1 MSKTDYELDLQW
13 QKRTDLCVFTLL
25 QAIDSRTDNEFFE
38 MDFSRDPVAPKYWP
52 SSVAEIDNALGG
64 GFYGFTVFAAP
75 PGAGKST
82 LALASAIEAAS
93 TDDWEVVMLVAED
106 DVDGLRERFTRYM
119 EAHPLLNPFDHLFI
133 HLVGRGQTPT
143 SLALTVAHCVDRTL
157 TRKLLVVM
165 DSINSVV
172 NLGNGDYFRSM
183 NDIAMWA
190 MQSRRM
196 SHGDVGWLIIGET
209 NKDGH
214 IKGRN
219 LAFWADCAI
228 KIKKESE
235 AVVDIMIDKSRRT
248 GGEGSLGQFTRVVTR
263 GTFEKEPGK
272 TQRHLHAVG
281 DNEPIQ
287 EDDPWVS

>member
-1 MSKTDYELDLQW
+1 MSKTDYEMDLQW
-13 QKRTDLCVFTLL
+13 QRRTDLCVFTLL
-25 QAIDSRTDNEFFE
+25 QAVDSRTDSEFIE
-38 MDFSRDPVAPKYWP
+38 MGFGEAQVGPKHWP
-52 SSVAEIDNALGG
+52 SSVPELDLALEG

-106 DVDGLRERFTRYM
+106 DVDGLRERFTRFM
-119 EAHPLLNPFDHLFI
+119 EAHKTLNPFGHLFI

-143 SLALTVAHCVDRTL
+143 SLALTVAHSVDRSL
-157 TRKLLVVM
+157 NRKLLVVM

-172 NLGNGDYFRSM
+172 NLGTGDYFRAM

-196 SHGDVGWLIIGET
+196 SHGDVAWLVIGET

-228 KIKKESE
+228 KLRKESKD
-235 AVVDIMIDKSRRT
+235 VVEIIVDKSRRT
-248 GGEGSLGQFTRVVTR
+248 GGEGSLGQFSRVVTR

-272 TQRHLHAVG
+272 VAAQRHLHAVG
-281 DNEPIQ
+281 D
-287 EDDPWVS
+287 DDPFQ